1 MMREIKTE
9 LLNARSTAESS
20 VAIAR
25 AAELLRSGGTV
36 AFPTE
41 TVYGLGASATNPVAV
56 ARIFE
61 AKGRPTFDP
70 LIVHIAD
77 RSELSRVLDASAL
90 SDPRVIALADAF
102 WPGPLT
108 IVAPAAATIP
118 DLVRAG
124 LPSVGVRLPDHEL
137 ARALIRAAGTPIAAP
152 SANLFGQLSP
162 TSATH
167 VKAQLGDRIDAIIA
181 ADPSRVGV
189 ESTVVSLLPSEPARL
204 LRPGGV
210 PAELIEE
217 VLAPYGPLEGPADSA
232 RSSEG
237 SGTGT
242 SSALPAPGMTASH
255 YAPRARVRILDLEAP
270 DLRKLSRVA
279 LLAPDSATLVRL
291 SDATKGLT
299 VVARAALSEQ
309 LDPVRAAS
317 RLFEL
322 LHQLDDALRADGD
335 ENDTILTTPY
345 PEVGLGAAIADRLRR
360 ASAQR

>member
-1 MMREIKTE
+1 VSEINTE
-9 LLNARSTAESS
+9 LLNAQIPSASAAA
-20 VAIAR
+20 VAR
-25 AAELLRSGGTV
+25 AADLLRAGGIV

-77 RSELSRVLDASAL
+77 RSELSRVLDSNAL
-90 SDPRVIALADAF
+90 SDPRVSALADAF

-108 IVAPAAATIP
+108 IVAPAASTIP
-118 DLVRAG
+118 ELVRAG
-124 LPSVGVRLPDHEL
+124 LPSVGVRLPDHDL
-137 ARALIRAAGTPIAAP
+137 ARALIRATGTPIAAP

-162 TSATH
+162 TSAAH
-167 VKAQLGDRIDAIIA
+167 VNEQLSGRIDAIIA

-189 ESTVVSLLPSEPARL
+189 ESTVVSLLPGEPARL

-210 PAELIEE
+210 SAEQIEQA
-217 VLAPYGPLEGPADSA
+217 LAPYGRLEVPAIGA
-232 RSSEG
+232 G
-237 SGTGT
+237 SGAMSAAGPGA
-242 SSALPAPGMTASH
+242 ALPAPGMTASH
-255 YAPRARVRILDLEAP
+255 YAPRAHVRILDLEAP

-279 LLAPDSATLVRL
+279 LLAPDAATLAQL
-291 SDATKGLT
+291 SDATSGLT
-299 VVARAALSEQ
+299 VVARAALSER
-309 LDPVRAAS
+309 LDPARAAS

-322 LHQLDDALRADGD
+322 LHQLDDALRTDGA
-335 ENDTILTTPY
+335 ESDTILTTPY
-345 PEVGLGAAIADRLRR
+345 PESGLGAAIADRLRR